1 MASRV
6 SRRAFTV
13 EPDLVC
19 CAFPLPCRPSKA
31 ADGWVGS
38 WWVVG
43 TERNQLVPTESLGDS
58 RGGDENRHN
67 KGGKTQLDLGNNVGK
82 GTCAVGAS

>member
-1 MASRV
+1 M
-6 SRRAFTV
+6 

-43 TERNQLVPTESLGDS
+43 TERNQIVPTESLGDS
-58 RGGDENRHN
+58 REVMRTGTTKEAKHN
-67 KGGKTQLDLGNNVGK
+67 WIWGITWGK
-82 GTCAVGAS
+82 GACVVGAS